1 MARNDSVLSSLL
13 VKISADGSTAQ
24 AEFKKLEQDVGKLAK
39 KMKRIGTNMST
50 YITAPL
56 VAAGALAVN
65 TANTQ
70 MQAEA
75 RLLTALKGRKEVQD
89 RLIAQ
94 AAQLQSKSIYGDE
107 TIIEQQA
114 FLAALGLTER
124 QIGATINAAVQLSAA
139 LGMDLN
145 SATRNLAK
153 TYSGLAGE
161 LGESIPALR
170 NLTEEQMKAGGA
182 IEYVNANYKG
192 FAETA
197 AQTGM
202 GPLQQLKNS
211 LGDLAEQ
218 FGMVLVPVIQ
228 KLATKLKEIA
238 ERFQQL
244 SPAMREVVTII
255 AAFAASAGPLV
266 VVVGNIVGAFKNIIA
281 IIPAVN
287 AGIASISLTIGGAV
301 AALGA
306 LVGLLYKAKTALRE
320 YKEEFVE
327 NAKNESYQLGFDM
340 TTRSFANASDAEVRR
355 ALAEQKA
362 AFDKLSNSKGKL
374 SKEEYD
380 RLGRLPGII
389 AALEEIVNR
398 RVQAENTVVG
408 VVEDLV
414 EPTKESIGLIPQL
427 EAKIKNLNDAL
438 NRATDKTTIAKI
450 NADLEKTRQELEEL
464 RNLKPVEQKVI
475 VKYEVIT
482 VGGDGSKGSSTS
494 GNVGIKG
501 VAAPKMGDLIGNFRI
516 SDEEAQAMLDEA
528 NKIAKLNEQVT
539 SIIRN
544 SVTETATLLGEGLGA
559 LFSGTKFDW
568 ANKLMEL
575 LGTTLKQ
582 LGQALVQYGTA
593 MEAFKVALK
602 ETFKNPWITIA
613 AGIAAIAAGAIL
625 VATAKKPVKLATGG
639 LAYGPTLA
647 VVGDNPG
654 ASSDPEVV
662 APLSKLSKY
671 LGGGQELELSGDI
684 EWVLEGDI
692 LRAVLNRENVRLA
705 RMGR

>member
-1 MARNDSVLSSLL
+1 MASGKLASLL
-13 VKISADGSTAQ
+13 IKISANG
-24 AEFKKLEQDVGKLAK
+24 AEAEKEIRKLERKVGDFGKS
-39 KMKRIGTNMST
+39 MQRVGTAMST

-56 VAAGALAVN
+56 VAAGALAVT

-114 FLAALGLTER
+114 FLAALGLTEQ
-124 QIGATINAAVQLSAA
+124 QIDATINAAVQLSAA

-228 KLATKLKEIA
+228 KLANKLKEIA

-244 SPAMREVVTII
+244 SPKMRDIITSVAAVAAAIGPLLVVGGKLIGSLKSIIAVLPLLKAGLATVSAGPIGVAIAGFTALAAVLATVNREAKSVSEFLKGRGSERIDEAYNLAQQLYNRPEMSTKELQRIRDDQRQMMNDEANRYIVESGGQMTQAQIDALGAYQGTIRALDEII
-255 AAFAASAGPLV
+255 AARQQDNKV
-266 VVVGNIVGAFKNIIA
+266 VA
-281 IIPAVN
+281 
-287 AGIASISLTIGGAV
+287 
-301 AALGA
+301 
-306 LVGLLYKAKTALRE
+306 
-320 YKEEFVE
+320 
-327 NAKNESYQLGFDM
+327 
-340 TTRSFANASDAEVRR
+340 
-355 ALAEQKA
+355 
-362 AFDKLSNSKGKL
+362 
-374 SKEEYD
+374 
-380 RLGRLPGII
+380 
-389 AALEEIVNR
+389 
-398 RVQAENTVVG
+398 
-408 VVEDLV
+408 
-414 EPTKESIGLIPQL
+414 ESIGLIPQL
-427 EAKIKNLNDAL
+427 EAKIKTLNDAL

-501 VAAPKMGDLIGNFRI
+501 VSAPKMGDLIGNFRI

-593 MEAFKVALK
+593 MQAFKTALK
-602 ETFKNPWITIA
+602 TAFKSPWVAIA
-613 AGIAAIAAGAIL
+613 AGIAAVAAGAVL
-625 VATAKKPVKLATGG
+625 VNVAKKPVKLATGG

-671 LGGGQELELSGDI
+671 LGGGQKLELAGNI
-684 EWVLEGDI
+684 EWVLEGDS

>member
-1 MARNDSVLSSLL
+1 MASGKLASLL
-13 VKISADGSTAQ
+13 IKISANG
-24 AEFKKLEQDVGKLAK
+24 AEAEKEIRKLERKVGDFGKS
-39 KMKRIGTNMST
+39 MQRVGTAMST

-56 VAAGALAVN
+56 FAAGALAVN

-94 AAQLQSKSIYGDE
+94 ASQLQSKSIYGDE

-124 QIGATINAAVQLSAA
+124 QIGSTINAAVQLSAA

-145 SATRNLAK
+145 SAVRNLAK

-197 AQTGM
+197 EQTGK
-202 GPLQQLKNS
+202 GPLQQLMNT
-211 LGDLAEQ
+211 LGDIAEL
-218 FGMVLVPVIQ
+218 FGATLVPVIQ

-238 ERFQQL
+238 ERFKQL
-244 SPAMREVVTII
+244 SPRAREVITTIAAVAAAFGPLLVVGGKLIGSLKSIIAVLPLLKAGLATVSAGPIGVAIAGFTALAAVLATVNKEAKSVSEFLKGRGSERIDEAYNLAQQLYNRPEMSTKELQRIREDQRQMMNDEAKRYIVESGGQMTQAQIDALGAYQGTIRALDEII
-255 AAFAASAGPLV
+255 AARQRDNEV
-266 VVVGNIVGAFKNIIA
+266 VA
-281 IIPAVN
+281 
-287 AGIASISLTIGGAV
+287 
-301 AALGA
+301 
-306 LVGLLYKAKTALRE
+306 
-320 YKEEFVE
+320 
-327 NAKNESYQLGFDM
+327 
-340 TTRSFANASDAEVRR
+340 
-355 ALAEQKA
+355 
-362 AFDKLSNSKGKL
+362 
-374 SKEEYD
+374 
-380 RLGRLPGII
+380 
-389 AALEEIVNR
+389 
-398 RVQAENTVVG
+398 
-408 VVEDLV
+408 
-414 EPTKESIGLIPQL
+414 ESIGLIPQL

-482 VGGDGSKGSSTS
+482 VGGGGSKGSSTS

-501 VAAPKMGDLIGNFRI
+501 VSAPKMGDLIGNFRI

-593 MEAFKVALK
+593 MQAFKTALK
-602 ETFKNPWITIA
+602 TAFKSPWVAIA
-613 AGIAAIAAGAIL
+613 AGIAAVAAGAVL
-625 VATAKKPVKLATGG
+625 VNVAKKPVKLATGG

-671 LGGGQELELSGDI
+671 LGGGQKLELSGNI
-684 EWVLEGDI
+684 EWVLEGDS

>member
-1 MARNDSVLSSLL
+1 MASGKLASLL
-13 VKISADGSTAQ
+13 IKISANG
-24 AEFKKLEQDVGKLAK
+24 AEAEKEIRKLERKVGDFGKS
-39 KMKRIGTNMST
+39 MKRVGTAMST

-56 VAAGALAVN
+56 VAAGALAVT

-145 SATRNLAK
+145 SATRALAK

-170 NLTEEQMKAGGA
+170 NLTAEQMKAGGA

-197 AQTGM
+197 AQTGK
-202 GPLQQLKNS
+202 GPLQQLMNT
-211 LGDLAEQ
+211 LGDIAEL
-218 FGMVLVPVIQ
+218 FGATLVPVIQ
-228 KLATKLKEIA
+228 KVATKLKEIA
-238 ERFQQL
+238 ERFKQL
-244 SPAMREVVTII
+244 SPRAREVITTIAAVAAAIGPLLVVGGKLIGSLKSIIAVLPLLKAGLATVSAGPIGVAIAGFTALAAVLATVNREAKSVSEFLKGRGSERIDEAYNLAQQLYNRPEMSTKELQRIRDDQRQMMNDEANRYIVESGGQMTQAQIDALGAYQGTIRALDEII
-255 AAFAASAGPLV
+255 AARQQDNKV
-266 VVVGNIVGAFKNIIA
+266 VA
-281 IIPAVN
+281 
-287 AGIASISLTIGGAV
+287 
-301 AALGA
+301 
-306 LVGLLYKAKTALRE
+306 
-320 YKEEFVE
+320 
-327 NAKNESYQLGFDM
+327 
-340 TTRSFANASDAEVRR
+340 
-355 ALAEQKA
+355 
-362 AFDKLSNSKGKL
+362 
-374 SKEEYD
+374 
-380 RLGRLPGII
+380 
-389 AALEEIVNR
+389 
-398 RVQAENTVVG
+398 
-408 VVEDLV
+408 
-414 EPTKESIGLIPQL
+414 ESIGLIPQL
-427 EAKIKNLNDAL
+427 EAKIKNLNEAL
-438 NRATDKTTIAKI
+438 YRATDKTTIAKI

-544 SVTETATLLGEGLGA
+544 SITETATLLGEGLGA

-593 MEAFKVALK
+593 MAAFKTALK
-602 ETFKNPWITIA
+602 TAFKSPWVAIA
-613 AGIAAIAAGAIL
+613 AGIAAIAAGAVL
-625 VATAKKPVKLATGG
+625 VNVAKKPVKLATGG

-671 LGGGQELELSGDI
+671 LGGGQELELSGNI

-692 LRAVLNRENVRLA
+692 LRAVLNRENVRLV

>member
-1 MARNDSVLSSLL
+1 MASGKLASLL
-13 VKISADGSTAQ
+13 IKISANG
-24 AEFKKLEQDVGKLAK
+24 AEAEKEIRKLERKVGDFGKS
-39 KMKRIGTNMST
+39 MQRVGTAMST

-124 QIGATINAAVQLSAA
+124 QIGSTINAAVQLSAA

-244 SPAMREVVTII
+244 SPRAREVITTI
-255 AAFAASAGPLV
+255 AAVAAAIGPLL
-266 VVVGNIVGAFKNIIA
+266 VVGGNLVGAFKSIIA

-389 AALEEIVNR
+389 AALEEILAR

-427 EAKIKNLNDAL
+427 EAKIKTLNEAL
-438 NRATDKTTIAKI
+438 NRATDKTAIAKI
-450 NADLEKTRQELEEL
+450 NADLEKTKQELEEL
-464 RNLKPVEQKVI
+464 RNLKPVELKVI
-475 VKYEVIT
+475 VKHEDIT
-482 VGGDGSKGSSTS
+482 VGAGFKS
-494 GNVGIKG
+494 V
-501 VAAPKMGDLIGNFRI
+501 APKKGKLIGNFRI
-516 SDEEAQAMLDEA
+516 SDEEKQEMLDAA
-528 NKIAKLNEQVT
+528 NEFEDLNERIV
-539 SIIRN
+539 SILKG
-544 SVTETATLLGEGLGA
+544 SVADTAMLLGEGLGA

-568 ANKLMEL
+568 ANKLLEL
-575 LGTTLKQ
+575 LGTTLKK
-582 LGQALVQYGTA
+582 LGQALIQYGTA
-593 MEAFKVALK
+593 MMAFKISLK
-602 ETFKNPWITIA
+602 EAFKNPWIPIA
-613 AGIAAIAAGAIL
+613 AGIAAVAAGAVL
-625 VATAKKPVKLATGG
+625 VNVAKKPVKLATGG

-671 LGGGQELELSGDI
+671 LGGGQKLELSGNI
-684 EWVLEGDI
+684 EWVLEGDS

>member
-1 MARNDSVLSSLL
+1 MASGKLASLL
-13 VKISADGSTAQ
+13 IKISANG
-24 AEFKKLEQDVGKLAK
+24 AEAEKEIRKLERKVGDFGKS
-39 KMKRIGTNMST
+39 MKRVGTAMST

-56 VAAGALAVN
+56 VAAGALAVT

-170 NLTEEQMKAGGA
+170 NLTAEQMKAGGA

-218 FGMVLVPVIQ
+218 FGAILVPVIQ
-228 KLATKLKEIA
+228 KLANKLKEIA

-244 SPAMREVVTII
+244 SPKMRGIITSVAAVAAAFGPLLVVGGKLIGSLKSIIAVLPLLKAGLATVSAGPIGVAIAGFTALAAVLATVNREAKSVSEFLKGRGSERIDEAYNLAQQLYNRPEMSTKELQRIREDQRQMMNAEANRYIVESGGQMTQAQIDALGAYQGTIRALDEII
-255 AAFAASAGPLV
+255 AARQRDNEV
-266 VVVGNIVGAFKNIIA
+266 VA
-281 IIPAVN
+281 
-287 AGIASISLTIGGAV
+287 
-301 AALGA
+301 
-306 LVGLLYKAKTALRE
+306 
-320 YKEEFVE
+320 
-327 NAKNESYQLGFDM
+327 
-340 TTRSFANASDAEVRR
+340 
-355 ALAEQKA
+355 
-362 AFDKLSNSKGKL
+362 
-374 SKEEYD
+374 
-380 RLGRLPGII
+380 
-389 AALEEIVNR
+389 
-398 RVQAENTVVG
+398 
-408 VVEDLV
+408 
-414 EPTKESIGLIPQL
+414 ESIGLIPQL

-528 NKIAKLNEQVT
+528 DKIAKLNEQVT

-575 LGTTLKQ
+575 LGNTLKQ

-593 MEAFKVALK
+593 MEAFKTALK
-602 ETFKNPWITIA
+602 TAFKSPWVAIA
-613 AGIAAIAAGAIL
+613 AGIAAVAAGAVL
-625 VATAKKPVKLATGG
+625 VNVAKNPVKLATGG

-671 LGGGQELELSGDI
+671 LGGGQKLELSGNI
-684 EWVLEGDI
+684 EWVLEGDS